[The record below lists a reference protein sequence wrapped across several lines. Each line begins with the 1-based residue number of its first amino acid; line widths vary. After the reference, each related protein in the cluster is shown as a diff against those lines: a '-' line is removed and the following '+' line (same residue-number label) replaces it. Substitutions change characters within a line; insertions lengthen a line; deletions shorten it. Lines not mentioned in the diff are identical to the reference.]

1 MRFPARAL
9 LLAAVPVAAAV
20 AGALAGC
27 RPDAAAD
34 ARAPRRIFL
43 VTVDTL
49 RADHTSLYGYGRE
62 TTPRLDALA
71 PSGVLFA
78 DAVAQWPKTGASFAS
93 MFTGRYP
100 QTTGMMQKAALR
112 IPETYLTLP
121 EMLHEAGYSTAA
133 VVSNAVLGA
142 KLGWDSGF
150 DEYLQTWGE
159 GDFPTEA
166 HLFRDLVH
174 APRVNGLA
182 LPLLD
187 RHAGDERLFVWVH
200 YTDPHAPYVLPPGET
215 NPFLDD
221 AHSGGG
227 EHVREQ
233 VPRHVARAYRLGVQR
248 ERRYYVAQYDA
259 NVRLADRAIGDLLDH
274 ARRLGL
280 LDDAL
285 VIFTADHGESL
296 GEHGSWFEHG
306 PLPYNT
312 TARVPLLVFGKGVAS
327 GRRVERPV
335 ELVDLYPTLRELVA
349 PRREVR
355 GLEGNSLAPWLSPR
369 EPREAVASSF
379 RYSYSEAGSGRTTS
393 AASRTAPGSWCR
405 ASAAAASGRRCP
417 AAGSSTTSAP
427 TRRRPSTSPRR
438 GATSCAACAPPC
450 CAGLA
455 PAPSAARRGRAAPT
469 KTPRRRCTRWVTRTS
484 ALSAPATQTDARSA
498 ES

>member
-1 MRFPARAL
+1 MRSPARAL

-20 AGALAGC
+20 AGVLAGC

-49 RADHTSLYGYGRE
+49 RADHTGLYGYARD

-112 IPETYLTLP
+112 IPATYLTLP
-121 EMLHEAGYSTAA
+121 EMLHEAGYRTAA

-159 GDFPTEA
+159 GDFPTDA
-166 HLFRDLVH
+166 QRFRDLVH
-174 APRVNGLA
+174 APRVNALA

-200 YTDPHAPYVLPPGET
+200 YTDPHAPYVLPPGES

-221 AHSGGG
+221 AHYAGG
-227 EHVREQ
+227 EQGREHQVREQ
-233 VPRHVARAYRLGVQR
+233 VPRHVARAYRLGAQR

-259 NVRLADRAIGDLLDH
+259 NVRLADRSIGELLDH

-285 VIFTADHGESL
+285 VVFTADHGESL

-349 PRREVR
+349 PRRGHPDVH
-355 GLEGNSLAPWLSPR
+355 GLEGRSLVPWLSPR
-369 EPREAVASSF
+369 EPRETVASAF
-379 RYSYSEAGSGRTTS
+379 RYSYSEAGERPHYFRSVQDG
-393 AASRTAPGSWCR
+393 AWKLVQGF
-405 ASAAAASGRRCP
+405 GRRGKRAAVPGGWELYDLAADP
-417 AAGSSTTSAP
+417 AETVNLAEARSDELRRLRAALLRWARTGAE
-427 TRRRPSTSPRR
+427 RRPAQQGD
-438 GATSCAACAPPC
+438 GADEDAE
-450 CAGLA
+450 
-455 PAPSAARRGRAAPT
+455 
-469 KTPRRRCTRWVTRTS
+469 K
-484 ALSAPATQTDARSA
+484 ALHALGYAN
-498 ES
+498 